1 MMEITKMDKVITA
14 NDQQNV
20 IVQTPTAAELNAV
33 AEIPESEG
41 SSRSIGKVV
50 PVEEA
55 LTKNLVDLSKNKKLR
70 IAHQGFKEIAI
81 SIKGEPTWGIKEI
94 TLDDG
99 TKVKAW
105 AYIEPETRPLNKPY
119 ATTVDDH
126 VLEEP
131 GTFSKISGYQYDFDG
146 KKLGYFESIK
156 YDQNAISVEGSGNGL
171 IQPVPALAADEELV
185 REIDT
190 TYRKGQNLFTP
201 IDKENYLS
209 RAGLE
214 VKTSE
219 TYLAQ
224 ATDQTTDESTDE
236 ATDQEADKAND

>member
-1 MMEITKMDKVITA
+1 MEITKMDKVITA

-20 IVQTPTAAELNAV
+20 IIQTPTAAELNAV

-41 SSRSIGKVV
+41 SSRSIGKVI
-50 PVEEA
+50 PAEDA
-55 LTKNLVDLSKNKKLR
+55 LTKNIVDLSKNKKLR
-70 IAHQGFKEIAI
+70 LAHQGFKEIAI
-81 SIKGEPTWGIKEI
+81 SIKGEPTWGIKEV
-94 TLDDG
+94 TLEDG
-99 TKVKAW
+99 SKVEAW

-119 ATTVDDH
+119 ASTVDDH
-126 VLEEP
+126 VLTEA

-156 YDQNAISVEGSGNGL
+156 YDQNAISTEGSGNGL
-171 IQPVPALAADEELV
+171 IQPVPAMAADEELV

-201 IDKENYLS
+201 IDGENYLS
-209 RAGLE
+209 RAGME

-224 ATDQTTDESTDE
+224 ANDESTDE
-236 ATDQEADKAND
+236 TNA